1 MELMTTANFPNFMDS
16 YVKPQKNIMISTEE
30 PFITTTDKDTKILET
45 PEEFKGSL
53 VENVSVKTIKN
64 VKRKRNVMEMDL
76 TFSDMLSKEIKLE
89 YPVQKTPQ
97 ISYDEIAPEIYL
109 AKKTV
114 GGKWTDEETDLLFK
128 GISAFGTDF
137 SMISCIFLPN
147 KTRNQIKSKY
157 KLEEKKKNPGMMS
170 SFEKKNNL
178 ETEEFIKKKI
188 TEMENEQNSEMEKEI
203 QFKKLFAV

>member
-1 MELMTTANFPNFMDS
+1 MELMTANFPNFMDS
-16 YVKPQKNIMISTEE
+16 HVKTPKNIMISTEE
-30 PFITTTDKDTKILET
+30 AFITTTDKDTKILET

-89 YPVQKTPQ
+89 YPEKKIPQ
-97 ISYDEIAPEIYL
+97 ISFDEIPPEIYL

-114 GGKWTDEETDLLFK
+114 GSKWTDEEIDLLFK

-147 KTRNQIKSKY
+147 KTRNQIKSKF
-157 KLEEKKKNPGMMS
+157 KLEDRKKNPGMMS
-170 SFEKKNNL
+170 CFEKKNNL
-178 ETEEFIKKKI
+178 ETEEFINKKV
-188 TEMENEQNSEMEKEI
+188 TEMENEKNSETEKEI
-203 QFKKLFAV
+203 QFQKLFAV